1 MKVTDSS
8 SLANLIMISGDSPA
22 SRSRRPQPSVET
34 GPQAELNL
42 TAASQAVFTGRPER
56 VAELRSLV
64 SSGAYTP
71 QTQKVGE
78 KIVDQALSR
87 PE

>member
-1 MKVTDSS
+1 MRLSIWAGAQVRQPTVCCSS
-8 SLANLIMISGDSPA
+8 DKQCLDCITQVVVGKWW
-22 SRSRRPQPSVET
+22 
-34 GPQAELNL
+34 NL
-42 TAASQAVFTGRPER
+42 TAANQAVFTGRPER